1 MNVALLSPCFW
12 PEVRR
17 GTERFARLLADG
29 LIARGHD
36 VTLITSHPS
45 ATTRAVEDGLRIVRL
60 RRPPGGARLSRR
72 MWEDHLLHV
81 PLSYLELRRGDYD
94 VAHALYPTDALAAA
108 RWSAET
114 GLPAVHSFM
123 GIPHRQGLANRRGRV
138 EIVRRAI
145 AGTRATVALS
155 EAAREGFARWLGVEA
170 RVINPGVDLRAFTPD
185 DAARAPAPTIFT
197 AAAIGEPRKRVDLL
211 LRAFALLRER
221 RPDAQLVLSRPRGAT
236 RPAVGGVPEDKG
248 ARPLW
253 RHGVQ
258 FVDVD
263 DTAALAA
270 AYRAAWVTAL
280 PSIGEA
286 FGLVLVESLACGT
299 PVVATDEGGMREVV
313 GDRPEIARLFS
324 GDDPAALAAALD
336 EALDLKD
343 SKACRARAED
353 FPAQRT
359 ADAYIQLYRELE

>member
-1 MNVALLSPCFW
+1 
-12 PEVRR
+12 
-17 GTERFARLLADG
+17 
-29 LIARGHD
+29 
-36 VTLITSHPS
+36 
-45 ATTRAVEDGLRIVRL
+45 
-60 RRPPGGARLSRR
+60 

-81 PLSYLELRRGDYD
+81 PGSYLTLRRGDHD

-114 GLPAVHSFM
+114 ARPAVHSFM

-145 AGTRATVALS
+145 AGTGATVALS
-155 EAAREGFARWLGVEA
+155 GAARDGFARWLGVDA
-170 RVINPGVDLRAFTPD
+170 RVIHPGVDLETFTPD
-185 DAARAPAPTIFT
+185 AAARAPRPTIFT
-197 AAAIGEPRKRVDLL
+197 AAAVGEPRKRVDLL

-221 RPDAQLVLSRPRGAT
+221 RPDAELVLAQPS
-236 RPAVGGVPEDKG
+236 KG

-253 RHGVQ
+253 QHGVK
-258 FVDVD
+258 FADVD
-263 DTAALAA
+263 DTGALVA

-313 GDRPEIARLFS
+313 GDRAAIGRLFA
-324 GDDPAALAAALD
+324 GDDPVALAAALD
-336 EALDLKD
+336 EALDLTPGAAA
-343 SKACRARAED
+343 ACRARAED
-353 FPAQRT
+353 FPAQDT
-359 ADAYIQLYRELE
+359 ADDYLDLYRELGASR

>member
-1 MNVALLSPCFW
+1 
-12 PEVRR
+12 
-17 GTERFARLLADG
+17 
-29 LIARGHD
+29 
-36 VTLITSHPS
+36 
-45 ATTRAVEDGLRIVRL
+45 
-60 RRPPGGARLSRR
+60 
-72 MWEDHLLHV
+72 MWEDHLTHV
-81 PLSYLELRRGDYD
+81 PRSYLELRRGHYD

-114 GLPAVHSFM
+114 GRPAVHSFM
-123 GIPHRQGLANRRGRV
+123 GIPHRQGLANRRGRL

-155 EAAREGFARWLGVEA
+155 DAAREGFARWLGVDA
-170 RVINPGVDLRAFTPD
+170 RVINPGVDLNAFAPNEAD
-185 DAARAPAPTIFT
+185 RAPVPTIFT

-211 LRAFALLRER
+211 LAAFELLRAR
-221 RPDAQLVLSRPRGAT
+221 RPTAELVL
-236 RPAVGGVPEDKG
+236 AVEKGV
-248 ARPLW
+248 RPLFPP
-253 RHGVQ
+253 GVK

-263 DTAALAA
+263 DTAALAT

-313 GDRPEIARLFS
+313 GDRPEIGRLFA
-324 GDDPAALAAALD
+324 GDEPAALAAALD
-336 EALDLKD
+336 EALDLED
-343 SKACRARAED
+343 PQACRARAED

-359 ADAYIQLYRELE
+359 ADAYLDLYGELGAAR